1 MDILTVRDLNVEFA
15 LPGGKVRALKGAGL
29 TVAKGKTV
37 ALVGESGSGKSVLC
51 QTVMGILPKAARITG
66 GAILFA
72 DPARQDATLDLAKEN
87 PADGRFRAVRGGR
100 ISMIFQEPMTALSP
114 MHTIGDQVGE
124 VWKIHEGGSNVEARA
139 AVRAM
144 LARVGFTDP
153 NRALDTYP
161 FELSGG
167 MRQRAVIAMA
177 LICRPALLIAD
188 EPTTALDVTIQAQ
201 ILKLVKDL
209 QGGLDMGV
217 LFVTHDLGVV
227 ANIADEVVVM
237 HGGEIMESG
246 PCTELFTNPG
256 HPYLKALMG
265 AVPRMGLKEGER
277 LTPLRSVDAKI
288 EGWASGNAPAPSGEP
303 GTPLIV
309 AKGLSKRFR
318 QKKTSGW
325 LKPKAE
331 GSAAVTGVSLTLKR
345 GRCLGLVGE
354 SGSGKTTLAKMIARA
369 FPPDEGSI
377 TFDEDSTAIDIGA
390 LEGPALARYRRKVQ
404 YVFQD
409 PQASLD
415 PRMTVFE
422 IVSEPMEIHGLCG
435 AAERRTRVAALMH
448 LVGLDPDCA
457 RRYPHAF
464 SGGQRQRIGIARAL
478 ALEPEVLILD
488 EPVSALDV
496 SVQAQILNLLKDLR
510 DALGLT
516 FLFVSHNLA
525 VVDYISDDVAVM
537 AAGRIVEQGPKA
549 ALFAAPA
556 HPYTKALMAAIPV
569 PDLTRKLNLD
579 DVLGGRASNPAAWGW
594 DWRLGPGEA
603 PVMTDLGGGHMVGL
617 APKGGREGGREGKA
631 NKNEAIDNA

>member
-1 MDILTVRDLNVEFA
+1 MDILTVRDLSVEFA
-15 LPGGKVRALKGAGL
+15 LPGGKVRALRNGRVSIAQ
-29 TVAKGKTV
+29 GKTV

-51 QTVMGILPKAARITG
+51 QAAMGILPKAARITG
-66 GAILFA
+66 GEILFR
-72 DPARQDATLDLAKEN
+72 DPETPDQTLDLASEN
-87 PADGRFRAVRGGR
+87 PASATFRCVRGGR

-124 VWKIHEGGSNVEARA
+124 AWRLHEGGSKAEARA
-139 AVRAM
+139 AVGDM
-144 LARVGFTDP
+144 LARVGFPDP
-153 NRALDTYP
+153 EKALNTYP

-209 QGGLDMGV
+209 QSELQMGV

-227 ANIADEVVVM
+227 ANIADDVVVM

-246 PCTELFTNPG
+246 PCAELFKNPQ

-265 AVPRMGLKEGER
+265 AVPRMGMKEGER
-277 LTPLRSVDAKI
+277 LTPLRGVTTKI
-288 EGWASGNAPAPSGEP
+288 ESWASGNAPSPIEP
-303 GTPLIV
+303 TDTPLIE
-309 AKGLSKRFR
+309 ARGITKRFR
-318 QKKTSGW
+318 QRKAKGWIKT
-325 LKPKAE
+325 E
-331 GSAAVTGVSLTLKR
+331 HVETDAVTGISLTLAR
-345 GRCLGLVGE
+345 GKCLGLVGE
-354 SGSGKTTLAKMIARA
+354 SGSGKTTLAKIIARA
-369 FPPDEGSI
+369 FAPTGGKVF
-377 TFDEDSTAIDIGA
+377 FDDNGARLNIGT
-390 LEGPALARYRRKVQ
+390 LEGPALAAYRRKVQ

-422 IVSEPMEIHGLCG
+422 IISEPMEIHGLCG
-435 AAERRTRVAALMH
+435 AAERRTRVAALLR
-448 LVGLDPDCA
+448 LVGLDPECA

-496 SVQAQILNLLKDLR
+496 SVQAQILNLLMDLK

-516 FLFVSHNLA
+516 YLFVSHNLA
-525 VVDYISDDVAVM
+525 VVDYIADDVAVM

-549 ALFAAPA
+549 ALFKDPG

-569 PDLTRKLNLD
+569 PDLAQKLDLSAI
-579 DVLGGRASNPAAWGW
+579 LGGRASNPATW
-594 DWRLGPGEA
+594 DWDFRLGPQEA
-603 PVMTDLGGGHMVGL
+603 PVMTDLGGGHMVGM
-617 APKGGREGGREGKA
+617 APTGKA
-631 NKNEAIDNA
+631 AQGMTKEATTDA

>member
-1 MDILTVRDLNVEFA
+1 MDILTVRDLSVDFT
-15 LPGGKVRALKGAGL
+15 LPGGKVRALKKADL
-29 TVAKGKTV
+29 AVANGKTV

-51 QTVMGILPKAARITG
+51 QAAMGILPKSARIMDG
-66 GAILFA
+66 EILFA
-72 DPARQDATLDLAKEN
+72 DPAREGHVIDLARES
-87 PADGRFRAVRGGR
+87 PSSATFRAVRGGR

-124 VWKIHEGGSNVEARA
+124 AWRLHEGGTKQDARK
-139 AVRAM
+139 AVREM
-144 LARVGFTDP
+144 LERVGFPDP
-153 NRALDTYP
+153 TKALDTYP

-209 QGGLDMGV
+209 QGDLNMGV

-237 HGGEIMESG
+237 HGGEIMERG
-246 PCTELFTNPG
+246 PCAELFTNPR

-265 AVPRMGLKEGER
+265 AVPQMGMGSDER

-288 EGWASGNAPAPSGEP
+288 EGWASGNAPEPSGAP
-303 GTPLIV
+303 GTLLIE
-309 AKGLSKRFR
+309 AGGLTKRFQ
-318 QKKTSGW
+318 QKKTTGW
-325 LKPKAE
+325 LKAARVQ
-331 GSAAVTGVSLTLKR
+331 SDAVTGVSLTLKR
-345 GRCLGLVGE
+345 GHCLGLVGE

-369 FPPDEGSI
+369 FAPNEGTI
-377 TFDEDSTAIDIGA
+377 TYDDQGSSVDVASLDGAA
-390 LEGPALARYRRKVQ
+390 LERYRRKVQ

-435 AAERRTRVAALMH
+435 AAERRTRVAALLH
-448 LVGLDPDCA
+448 LVGLNPECA

-496 SVQAQILNLLKDLR
+496 SVQAQILNLLKDLKQ
-510 DALGLT
+510 ALGLT
-516 FLFVSHNLA
+516 YLFVSHNLA
-525 VVDYISDDVAVM
+525 VVDYIADDVAVM

-549 ALFAAPA
+549 ALFNAAA

-569 PDLTRKLNLD
+569 PDLERKLNLD
-579 DVLGGRASNPAAWGW
+579 VILGGRASNPAAWGLE
-594 DWRLGPGEA
+594 WRLKPGEA
-603 PVMTDLGGGHMVGL
+603 PVMTDLGEGHMVGR
-617 APKGGREGGREGKA
+617 APRHKLLGEEEEH
-631 NKNEAIDNA
+631 EAPDNA